1 MTEKV
6 IIATMISMGI
16 LEITIYQY
24 LKMRKRNRQQI
35 SDFTEQN
42 SLYPEMNRY
51 VEEIDALVMQTRDQ
65 IAGILELQG
74 NNEEAG
80 NQYRVNE
87 KKLTGQERRLLA
99 RYDEFLG
106 TSEAGNQ
113 VINVMLFG
121 KRQRCRELGIQFADN
136 MQIPEEWCMDAME
149 LVSLCGNVLDNAIEA
164 CEKVEMSR
172 RYISIKAR
180 ERANIWTLKIENSK
194 NPKET
199 PKEKEFMTTKQDA
212 QNHGLGMRIIDK
224 IVKKYD
230 GIFEFRDLGD
240 SVVIV
245 ISILCRENKGINTG
259 VGPGEIDVPQDNS
272 YLHYK

>member
-74 NNEEAG
+74 NTEEAE

-194 NPKET
+194 NTKET

-230 GIFEFRDLGD
+230 GMFEFRDLGD

-245 ISILCRENKGINTG
+245 ISVLCRENKGINTG

>member
-230 GIFEFRDLGD
+230 GMFEFRDQGD